1 MGRRS
6 GAPLTQEQVNRLKPG
21 QVLNDGKV
29 PGLGVR
35 RGEDRL
41 TWRLKVQVAKAGL
54 RYTTKAGDER
64 VRQFRVETLNPVG
77 EMTLAEARERAE
89 IVKGRIKTEIRDPE
103 ALRRRAN
110 ASEITLKQAWDRY
123 VEGRK
128 VRRFDKNGV
137 EVQKPLS
144 PKSIRDLEDT
154 LRLYFGDWQD
164 RTLAVLAQ
172 EREAFEARFYDLTNN
187 RGGRTA
193 NKAVGHFR
201 AVWREAKGKLP
212 ELPDCPANAVTR
224 LNAESERKSAYQPE
238 ELPAAVKAVWKA
250 GRFRA
255 GLHMF
260 LMLSGQRSGAVK
272 RAKRDQYHREAG
284 YLDLID
290 DKGQSHPVP
299 LSPQMIDLLDAMIA
313 LGDRYCKGTAYIF
326 PSFHRI
332 KGKQG
337 IKGHVTDVRIKAP
350 ASSLMAAHRAKIGR
364 GIGSEIGG
372 HIWRHTWRSLYPV
385 AGLSRHDAT
394 MMIGHA
400 EGEKRTAHDIYAAP
414 IISHLR
420 GQQAIMSDYLMK
432 QAGFAPDFRFT
443 PGYFVSVR
451 VLDDLEGLL

>member
-6 GAPLTQEQVNRLKPG
+6 GEPLTQEQVNRMAVG

-35 RGEDRL
+35 RGEGRL
-41 TWRLKVQVAKAGL
+41 TWRLKVQIAKAGI
-54 RYTTKAGDER
+54 RYTTKAGEER

-89 IVKGRIKTEIRDPE
+89 IVKGRIKTEVRDPE
-103 ALRRRAN
+103 TLRRKAS

-154 LRLYFGDWQD
+154 LKLYFKDWQD
-164 RTLAVLAQ
+164 RTLAVLAE
-172 EREAFEARFYDLTNN
+172 ERDTFEARFYDLTNN

-201 AVWREAKGKLP
+201 AVWREAKGR
-212 ELPDCPANAVTR
+212 LPDLPTCPADAVTK
-224 LNAESERKSAYQPE
+224 LNKERKRKSAYQPH
-238 ELPAAVKAVWKA
+238 ELPDAVNAVWKA

-255 GLHMF
+255 GVHLFM
-260 LMLSGQRSGAVK
+260 MLSGQRSGGVK
-272 RAKRDQYHREAG
+272 SALRANYDRDAG
-284 YLDLID
+284 TLLLDT
-290 DKGQSHPVP
+290 KGSEHLVP
-299 LSPQMIDLLDAMIA
+299 LSPAMIDLLDAMIA
-313 LGDRYCKGTAYIF
+313 LGDRHFAGTPYIF
-326 PSFHRI
+326 PAHS
-332 KGKQG
+332 KS
-337 IKGHVTDVRIKAP
+337 GHVNDVRVDAP
-350 ASSLMAAHRAKIGR
+350 ASAYMAAHRAAIGR

-372 HIWRHTWRSLYPV
+372 HIWRHTWRSLYPQ

-394 MMIGHA
+394 MLIGHA
-400 EGEKRTAHDIYAAP
+400 DGDKRTAHDDYAAEM
-414 IISHLR
+414 IRHLQ
-420 GQQAIMSDYLMK
+420 GQQTIMSEFLMK
-432 QAGFAPDFRFT
+432 HAGFTSDFRFT
-443 PGYFVSVR
+443 SSYFLGVR
-451 VLDDLEGLL
+451 ELDAISGLV